1 MGWELGVLVNLK
13 ECENGCKIF
22 SVRSNS
28 FVACLFMFYAER
40 CLMHNSYNSVIKN
53 TKIRIIM

>member
-22 SVRSNS
+22 SVCSNS
-28 FVACLFMFYAER
+28 LVACIFMFYAER
-40 CLMHNSYNSVIKN
+40 YLMHNSYNNVIK
-53 TKIRIIM
+53 TLKYV